1 MDSSTDTSFE
11 EVVEESMMELIQR
24 AEAFLSAHGS
34 PSGSGSSGSANTS
47 SSSSSHD
54 NSTAGD
60 SPLSLMLSSND
71 DSFGDESFGIGLD
84 ISGNSSSSSGSSAF
98 HSLNSSSNLDHSG
111 VSSVSSIQRT
121 ISEDCVLVP
130 GPAVPV
136 VDLCSPRV
144 QRNLIRR
151 IANSAPI
158 LDSIT
163 LDDTVIEPPP
173 PEAPQP
179 AAPVVNEYRDGPPAA
194 KLSKE
199 GPGEVL
205 NLSQGAVGEPAIAIS
220 CPICFDSILKK
231 PAASTICGHLFCND
245 CISQEIKVRKQCPLC
260 KRKLARNNIHP
271 VFFN

>member
-34 PSGSGSSGSANTS
+34 TSGSGSSGSANI
-47 SSSSSHD
+47 SSSSH
-54 NSTAGD
+54 NHSTASD
-60 SPLSLMLSSND
+60 SSLSSIFSSND
-71 DSFGDESFGIGLD
+71 DSFDGNGLN
-84 ISGNSSSSSGSSAF
+84 IFGNSSISTDSSF
-98 HSLNSSSNLDHSG
+98 NSLNLSSNLDQSG

-173 PEAPQP
+173 PEAPQL
-179 AAPVVNEYRDGPPAA
+179 AAPVVNEYRDGPPAV
-194 KLSKE
+194 KRSKE

-205 NLSQGAVGEPAIAIS
+205 NLSQGAVGEPVIAIS

>member
-54 NSTAGD
+54 NSTAG
-60 SPLSLMLSSND
+60 LMLSSND
-71 DSFGDESFGIGLD
+71 DSFDDSRLE
-84 ISGNSSSSSGSSAF
+84 ISGNSLSSSGSSAF

-130 GPAVPV
+130 GPSVPV